1 MSFKVSLAAGLAA
14 LTVVVFG
21 GPAAAQIALPRLPGA
36 PAVLPSLPMDRR
48 DLDRTAQGL
57 VDRALQAPARLQDLI
72 RRSDGALEA
81 DPFGWPV
88 VAGEIVAVGLSDP
101 GRAEALR
108 SGFTIVR
115 EDRMEA
121 LDLSVTVL
129 APPRRLPLARAVERL
144 QALDPA
150 AEITFNHVHAPASG
164 AASVEGAAV
173 PTAVPAVPAGPVQA
187 AGARLGLID
196 TGVDPEHPALAGSR
210 ITQRGFAGAP
220 RPGAHGVAVASLMVG
235 RSGGFAGADPGGA
248 LLVADVFGAGPAGG
262 SSTALAQALAWMVE
276 RRVAVVNVSLVG
288 PRNALVERAVARARA
303 RGLVL
308 VAAAGNDGPAAAVLF
323 PAGYDGVVGVTAV
336 NARNQLLPETPRGA
350 QVDFAAPGSDMA
362 AAGVQGGY
370 VSVRGTSF
378 AAPLVAGLLARG
390 GGGEA
395 SIQALARSAADL
407 GARGRDAAFGLGLVG
422 ADLRVAPGAVGAR
435 GRLRR

>member
-1 MSFKVSLAAGLAA
+1 LSFKASLAAGLAA
-14 LTVVVFG
+14 LAVVVLG

-88 VAGEIVAVGLSDP
+88 VAGEVVAVGLSDP

-129 APPRRLPLARAVERL
+129 APPRRLSLSRAVERL
-144 QALDPA
+144 RALDPA
-150 AEITFNHVHAPASG
+150 AEITFNHVHAPAGG
-164 AASVEGAAV
+164 AASVEDAAAV
-173 PTAVPAVPAGPVQA
+173 STAVSAGPVQA
-187 AGARLGLID
+187 SGARLGLID
-196 TGVDPEHPALAGSR
+196 TGVNPDHPALAGSR

-262 SSTALAQALAWMVE
+262 ASTALAQALAWMVE
-276 RRVAVVNVSLVG
+276 QRVAVVNVSLVG
-288 PRNALVERAVARARA
+288 PRNALIERAVARARA

-378 AAPLVAGLLARG
+378 AAPLVAGLLARS

-395 SIQALARSAADL
+395 SVQALARSAADL

-422 ADLRVAPGAVGAR
+422 ADLRIAPSAVGAR